1 MSAPWVAKISL
12 KNGAIEL
19 ARNLSLKK
27 HNKSQGEKGA
37 LEQRPLM
44 RPKQIIRNFLE
55 DFVQKENNDW
65 KVSLYK

>member
-1 MSAPWVAKISL
+1 MLSAPWVAKISL
-12 KNGAIEL
+12 ANGAIEL

-44 RPKQIIRNFLE
+44 RHNENQTNNTKLLKRFCPKGRQ
-55 DFVQKENNDW
+55 
-65 KVSLYK
+65 